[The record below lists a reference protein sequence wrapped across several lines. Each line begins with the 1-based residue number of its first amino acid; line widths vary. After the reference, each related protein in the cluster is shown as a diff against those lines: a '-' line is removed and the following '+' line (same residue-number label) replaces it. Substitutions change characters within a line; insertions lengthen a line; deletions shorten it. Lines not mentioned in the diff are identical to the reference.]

1 VLKELSKMTNRSTHS
16 QEDEAL
22 AFGEASAPSSIR
34 SAARADNV
42 IQFIPRNAA
51 AEWDDDAGEF
61 DDTFES
67 IGSLAV
73 RLVASWQL
81 PRLVVFVAADPEGG
95 EPDRLP

>member
-1 VLKELSKMTNRSTHS
+1 MNHRSTHIDD
-16 QEDEAL
+16 DERDAL
-22 AFGEASAPSSIR
+22 AGVSASSS
-34 SAARADNV
+34 SARRAGQSAEI

-51 AEWDDDAGEF
+51 AEWDDEAGEF

>member
-1 VLKELSKMTNRSTHS
+1 MTNRSTHS

-51 AEWDDDAGEF
+51 AEWDDETADF
-61 DDTFES
+61 LDDGVYS
-67 IGSLAV
+67 IGELAV
-73 RLVASWQL
+73 RLSASWQL

>member
-1 VLKELSKMTNRSTHS
+1 MHKSQIEREERSTFLPGS
-16 QEDEAL
+16 EGPSSLSA
-22 AFGEASAPSSIR
+22 ASAGSVVIPFPAPQT
-34 SAARADNV
+34 AAM
-42 IQFIPRNAA
+42 
-51 AEWDDDAGEF
+51 EWAWEEEAGEF

>member
-1 VLKELSKMTNRSTHS
+1 MTYRSTHIDD
-16 QEDEAL
+16 DERDAL
-22 AFGEASAPSSIR
+22 AGVSASSSARR
-34 SAARADNV
+34 SGQTAEI

>member
-1 VLKELSKMTNRSTHS
+1 MHRSTHIDD
-16 QEDEAL
+16 DERDAL
-22 AFGEASAPSSIR
+22 AGVSDSSSSAR
-34 SAARADNV
+34 RAGQTAEI

>member
-1 VLKELSKMTNRSTHS
+1 MHRSTHIDD
-16 QEDEAL
+16 DERDAL
-22 AFGEASAPSSIR
+22 AGVSDSSSSAR
-34 SAARADNV
+34 RAGQTAEI

-51 AEWDDDAGEF
+51 AEWDDEAGEF
-61 DDTFES
+61 DDTYES